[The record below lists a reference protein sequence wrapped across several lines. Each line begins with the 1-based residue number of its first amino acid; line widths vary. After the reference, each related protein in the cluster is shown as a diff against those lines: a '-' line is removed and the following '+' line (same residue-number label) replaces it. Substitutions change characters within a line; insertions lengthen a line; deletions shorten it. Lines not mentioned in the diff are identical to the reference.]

1 MRVEFRQGV
10 PEGCTEWLWDN
21 VGPGN
26 VESGLTFVR
35 VNGIRDFLTDSLVD
49 THEYAWFYQREC
61 VYPQPHEAFDP
72 RDLGPKYVPTI
83 TVKDPKLATW
93 FVLRW
98 S

>member
-10 PEGCTEWLWDN
+10 PAGCIEWLNTHVGRGNITGLVVVDN
-21 VGPGN
+21 DDYP
-26 VESGLTFVR
+26 
-35 VNGIRDFLTDSLVD
+35 
-49 THEYAWFYQREC
+49 WFYKREC

>member
-10 PEGCTEWLWDN
+10 PAGCIEWLN
-21 VGPGN
+21 THVGRGN
-26 VESGLTFVR
+26 ITG
-35 VNGIRDFLTDSLVD
+35 LVD
-49 THEYAWFYQREC
+49 NDDYPWFYKREC
-61 VYPQPHEAFDP
+61 VYPQRHEAIDP
-72 RDLGPKYVPTI
+72 CDLEPKYVPTI